1 MDEMGVR
8 YLMWLMRIWV
18 VTRDPHDNVLLLVVV
33 VVIDRWR
40 HNNYTGHNAM
50 QGRQQRHMPAHIH
63 EPYLLHCSLQDRR
76 PPGPPADRFVDR
88 SRPVRSLI
96 TTSRIQIFKCCD

>member
-18 VTRDPHDNVLLLVVV
+18 VTRDPHDNVLLV

-40 HNNYTGHNAM
+40 HATTLPIYPRTLPTALLSARSVPSGTVLNYH
-50 QGRQQRHMPAHIH
+50 
-63 EPYLLHCSLQDRR
+63 
-76 PPGPPADRFVDR
+76 
-88 SRPVRSLI
+88 
-96 TTSRIQIFKCCD
+96 